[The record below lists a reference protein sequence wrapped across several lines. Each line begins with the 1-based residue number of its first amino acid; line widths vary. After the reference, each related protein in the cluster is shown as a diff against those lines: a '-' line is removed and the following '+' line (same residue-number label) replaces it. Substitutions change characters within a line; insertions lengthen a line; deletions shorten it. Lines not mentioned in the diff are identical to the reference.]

1 MPGFEPGLPNYGAQF
16 SGFTPANLGQSSTV
30 SSGLRGFDPLTV
42 GLSFISDAIG
52 YHRQKKLMDK
62 QYEQVL
68 DMWNRQNE
76 YNDPAAQME
85 RFRRAGLNPDLIYSQ
100 MGNGSPAQMVSTEQN
115 VSQHDYGAALTASK
129 QQRIAQE
136 RLALDSELTMSQIKL
151 MESEAE
157 RNRADARYKESGVRW
172 NDRRITSQDVIDR
185 LNESHIVV
193 NDAQARML
201 VNRCNEIGANI
212 DLLKSKTAYTD
223 ALTAIANI
231 DKAFKTQWWRA
242 EISRIRSE
250 TALNGAQLEKLEQ
263 VITEM
268 KDSWELRFKN
278 MQHDERINY
287 SQEVMAMAQAA
298 ANRWRYTLD
307 EDGNPLPSKD
317 GALYNAIDLAVGL
330 IGKIVHIGVNESN
343 SWNYSES
350 HSSNT
355 NRNDFYNHSSW
366 HETRGRNY
374 RNHVSHD
381 D

>member
-1 MPGFEPGLPNYGAQF
+1 MPGFDAGMPNYGAQF
-16 SGFTPANLGQSSTV
+16 SDFTPANLGQSSTV
-30 SSGLRGFDPLTV
+30 SLGFDPLSV

-62 QYEQVL
+62 QYEQAL

-85 RFRRAGLNPDLIYSQ
+85 RFHRAGLNPDLIYSQ
-100 MGNGSPAQMVSTEQN
+100 MGNGSPAQMVSSEQN

-201 VNRCNEIGANI
+201 ENRCNEIGANI
-212 DLLKSKTAYTD
+212 ELLRSKTAYTD

-242 EISRIRSE
+242 EIARVQSE
-250 TALNGAQLEKLEQ
+250 TSLNNAQIEKLEQ
-263 VITEM
+263 TILEM
-268 KDSWELRFKN
+268 KESWQLRLDN
-278 MQHDERINY
+278 LRHDERINY
-287 SQEVMAMAQAA
+287 AQEVMAMAQAA
-298 ANRWRYTLD
+298 VNRWQYTLD
-307 EDGNPLPSKD
+307 ENGNPLPTKS
-317 GALYNAIDLAVGL
+317 GAAYHALDLAVGL
-330 IGKIVHIGVNESN
+330 VGRIVNVGINTSSSTSSN
-343 SWNYSES
+343 S
-350 HSSNT
+350 

-366 HETRGRNY
+366 HETRGKNY
-374 RNHVSHD
+374 RNHVSHMD

>member
-1 MPGFEPGLPNYGAQF
+1 MPGFDAGLPNYGAQF

-30 SSGLRGFDPLTV
+30 SSGIRGFDPLTV

-62 QYEQVL
+62 QYEQAL

-76 YNDPAAQME
+76 YNDPSAQME

-151 MESEAE
+151 MDSEAE

-201 VNRCNEIGANI
+201 ESRCNEIGANI

-223 ALTAIANI
+223 ALAAIANI
-231 DKAFKTQWWRA
+231 DKAFKTQWWKA

-263 VITEM
+263 VIIEM

-298 ANRWRYTLD
+298 VNRWQYTVD
-307 EDGNPLPSKD
+307 EFGNPLPTKS
-317 GALYNAIDLAVGL
+317 GAAYHALDLAVGL
-330 IGKIVHIGVNESN
+330 VGRIVNVGINTS
-343 SWNYSES
+343 SST
-350 HSSNT
+350 SSNT
-355 NRNDFYNHSSW
+355 NRNDFFNHSSW
-366 HETRGRNY
+366 HETRGKNY
-374 RNHVSHD
+374 RNHVSHID